1 MRLCNA
7 AWSRLVRST
16 QQSRTVVPMRGV
28 MNGMELRHLR
38 YFVTVAEELHFGR
51 AATRLAIVQPSLS
64 QQIRQLEDELG
75 FPLLYR
81 TKRYVE
87 LTDAGKVFLVEAR
100 QVLAQVREAKHTAQR
115 AYRGEVG
122 RLVVGYISSSTY
134 DLLPLM
140 LRVYR
145 ERFPA
150 VEVALRELT
159 TQEQLR
165 ALEEE
170 YIQVGLLRL
179 PISAPLLHV
188 EVVRRE
194 PIVCVL
200 PEEHPLATD
209 RGVAAGT
216 RAVCA
221 PGEPTRSR
229 LLCAVAAA
237 VPVLWLQSQCDPGSH
252 RDAYDCESGRGRDGG
267 LPGSSLSPKHS
278 QSRSGISRVGGNGD
292 TDGDGGGLATRYT
305 LSAGAKLPV
314 GGERNR
320 YTLNVIS
327 RNR

>member
-1 MRLCNA
+1 
-7 AWSRLVRST
+7 
-16 QQSRTVVPMRGV
+16 
-28 MNGMELRHLR
+28 MELRHLR

-81 TKRYVE
+81 TKRSVE
-87 LTDAGKVFLVEAR
+87 LTDAGKVFLAEAR
-100 QVLAQVREAKHTAQR
+100 QVLAQVQEAKRAAQR

-145 ERFPA
+145 ERYPA

-159 TQEQLR
+159 TREQLR

-179 PISAPLLHV
+179 PISAPLVHV

-200 PEEHPLATD
+200 PEEHPLAMHERIAVSLLANEPFVLQASQ
-209 RGVAAGT
+209 RGAGYSVQLLQLCLSSGFSPNVIQEVTEMHTIVSLVAAGMGVSLVPLSA
-216 RAVCA
+216 RNI
-221 PGEPTRSR
+221 RSQGVVYR
-229 LLCAVAAA
+229 ELEGAATLTEMAVA
-237 VPVLWLQSQCDPGSH
+237 WRHDTQSALVQNF
-252 RDAYDCESGRGRDGG
+252 
-267 LPGSSLSPKHS
+267 LSVARETAIHL
-278 QSRSGISRVGGNGD
+278 R
-292 TDGDGGGLATRYT
+292 
-305 LSAGAKLPV
+305 
-314 GGERNR
+314 
-320 YTLNVIS
+320 
-327 RNR
+327 

>member
-1 MRLCNA
+1 
-7 AWSRLVRST
+7 
-16 QQSRTVVPMRGV
+16 
-28 MNGMELRHLR
+28 MELRHLR

-51 AATRLAIVQPSLS
+51 AALRLSIVQPSLS

-87 LTDAGKVFLVEAR
+87 LTDAGKVFLGEAR
-100 QVLAQVREAKHTAQR
+100 QVLAQVREAKRAAQR

-134 DLLPLM
+134 DLLPMM

-145 ERFPA
+145 ERFPD
-150 VEVALRELT
+150 VEVGLRELT

-179 PISAPLLHV
+179 PISAPMLHV

-200 PEEHPLATD
+200 PEQHPLATRELID
-209 RGVAAGT
+209 VSLLANEPFVLQASQRGAGYYVQLMKLCLSAGFSPNVIQEVTEMHTIVSLVAAGMGVSLVPLST
-216 RAVCA
+216 QNI
-221 PGEPTRSR
+221 RSQGVVYR
-229 LLCAVAAA
+229 ELEGTAALTEMAVA
-237 VPVLWLQSQCDPGSH
+237 WR
-252 RDAYDCESGRGRDGG
+252 RDTHSE
-267 LPGSSLSPKHS
+267 LVHNFLSV
-278 QSRSGISRVGGNGD
+278 SRE
-292 TDGDGGGLATRYT
+292 TA
-305 LSAGAKLPV
+305 
-314 GGERNR
+314 
-320 YTLNVIS
+320 LNLI
-327 RNR
+327 

>member
-1 MRLCNA
+1 
-7 AWSRLVRST
+7 
-16 QQSRTVVPMRGV
+16 
-28 MNGMELRHLR
+28 MELRHLR

-81 TKRYVE
+81 TKRSVE
-87 LTDAGKVFLVEAR
+87 LTDAGKVFLAEAR
-100 QVLAQVREAKHTAQR
+100 QVLAQVREAKRAAQR

-145 ERFPA
+145 ERYPA

-170 YIQVGLLRL
+170 YIHVGLLRL
-179 PISAPLLHV
+179 PISAPLVHV

-200 PEEHPLATD
+200 PEEHPLAMRERIAVPLLAQEPFVLQASQ
-209 RGVAAGT
+209 RGAGYSAQLLQLCLSSGFSPNVIQEVTEMHTIVSLVAAGMGVSLVPLS
-216 RAVCA
+216 AQNI
-221 PGEPTRSR
+221 RSQGVVYR
-229 LLCAVAAA
+229 ELEGTATLTEMAVAWLHDTQSALVQNFLA
-237 VPVLWLQSQCDPGSH
+237 VARETAIHL
-252 RDAYDCESGRGRDGG
+252 
-267 LPGSSLSPKHS
+267 
-278 QSRSGISRVGGNGD
+278 
-292 TDGDGGGLATRYT
+292 T
-305 LSAGAKLPV
+305 
-314 GGERNR
+314 
-320 YTLNVIS
+320 
-327 RNR
+327 